1 MRGIGWLGFD
11 ALDQA
16 HERDTSITVEG
27 AQAVAVG
34 QHPCLV
40 GITAVLWGVL
50 PRRYCT
56 GRAKGT
62 SRSGFHH
69 VSCASG
75 KKRSSAACPPYS
87 IELAFC

>member
-1 MRGIGWLGFD
+1 
-11 ALDQA
+11 
-16 HERDTSITVEG
+16 
-27 AQAVAVG
+27 
-34 QHPCLV
+34 
-40 GITAVLWGVL
+40 LWGVL